1 MIYKII
7 GLLIGLLIFGAGIG
21 PNFIYLS
28 DDGVQF
34 LIGHIQFVAIFR
46 SPTPRTWR
54 LQADVVSSRMAYGM
68 LQPYFSRLS
77 ACFFMPATPA
87 LIKKLRTVTWFD
99 VQRKHA

>member
-46 SPTPRTWR
+46 SPTPRTMEVGR
-54 LQADVVSSRMAYGM
+54 LMWYPAEWPTGCYSRISPGY
-68 LQPYFSRLS
+68 QPVFHASHTS
-77 ACFFMPATPA
+77 VN
-87 LIKKLRTVTWFD
+87 KEVTNGNL
-99 VQRKHA
+99 V

>member
-46 SPTPRTWR
+46 SPTPRTMEV
-54 LQADVVSSRMAYGM
+54 AG
-68 LQPYFSRLS
+68 
-77 ACFFMPATPA
+77 
-87 LIKKLRTVTWFD
+87 
-99 VQRKHA
+99 